1 MAQNH
6 GFSRRDFVRWAVAA
20 PIALAFKDSFFPQL
34 AQALQEA
41 VKEYPI
47 IWLQASTCSGCSVSV
62 INTIH
67 PSIKNVIL
75 EQVLPG
81 HQLKMIYHGTLMAA
95 TGSLSVATAKEAVT
109 KYDGKYVL
117 VVEGAIPTKDNG
129 IYGSIGEENEKLI
142 TMLDWIRLLGPHA
155 MATLT
160 VGTCAAYGGMPAA
173 KPNPSGCMG
182 TTDVYKMLNITTP
195 VINIPGCPCHPDWF
209 IGTVAKILL
218 YGMPKPKE
226 IDELGRLKL
235 FFGRSVHNRCIN
247 RDYMDEGI
255 FAEKF
260 GDEGC
265 LLELG
270 CKGPFTYADC
280 PIRLWNG
287 SVNWC
292 IGAGGP
298 CIGCTEKGFPD
309 EHSPIYQRR

>member
-1 MAQNH
+1 M
-6 GFSRRDFVRWAVAA
+6 SRRDAISRREFVRWAVAVPA
-20 PIALAFKDSFFPQL
+20 ALSMADELFPRL
-34 AQALQEA
+34 AYAIQDA

-81 HQLKMIYHGTLMAA
+81 HQLILSYHGTLMAA
-95 TGSLSVATAKEAVT
+95 TGSLSVETARATAQKFKK
-109 KYDGKYVL
+109 KYIL
-117 VVEGAIPTKDNG
+117 VVEGAIPTAHAG
-129 IYGSIGEENEKLI
+129 GYGTIGEEDGHPV
-142 TMLDWIRLLGPHA
+142 TMLKWTDSLGRDA
-155 MATLT
+155 MAVLT
-160 VGTCAAYGGMPAA
+160 VGTCAAYGGIPAA
-173 KPNPSGCMG
+173 APNPSGCKG
-182 TTDVYKMLNITTP
+182 VSEIFADLGIATP

-218 YGMPKPKE
+218 YGMPQPKE
-226 IDELGRLKL
+226 LDEYGRMKL

-247 RDYMDEGI
+247 RDYLDEGI
-255 FAEKF
+255 FASTF
-260 GDEGC
+260 GEEGC

-270 CKGPFTYADC
+270 CKGPFTNADC

-287 SVNWC
+287 GVSWC
-292 IGAGGP
+292 INAGAP

-309 EHSPIYQRR
+309 AHSPIYQRR

>member
-1 MAQNH
+1 MPPSH
-6 GFSRRDFVRWAVAA
+6 GISRREFVRWAVAA
-20 PIALAFKDSFFPQL
+20 PAAIGFMNGFPERLA
-34 AQALQEA
+34 AALQEV

-81 HQLKMIYHGTLMAA
+81 HRLILAYHGTLMAA
-95 TGSLSVATAKEAVT
+95 TGSLSIDAAKETAQ
-109 KYDGKYVL
+109 KFAGKYVL
-117 VVEGAIPTKDNG
+117 VVEGAIPTKQNG
-129 IYGSIGEENEKLI
+129 AYGSIGAEAGVPV
-142 TMLDWIRLLGPHA
+142 TMLKWTDLFGRSA
-155 MATLT
+155 MAALA
-160 VGTCAAYGGMPAA
+160 VGTCAAYGGIPAGE
-173 KPNPSGCMG
+173 PNPSGCKG
-182 TTDVYKMLNITTP
+182 LTDVFASLNIATP
-195 VINIPGCPCHPDWF
+195 VINIPGCPSHPDWF
-209 IGTVAKILL
+209 IGTVSKILL

-226 IDELGRLKL
+226 LDEFGRLKL
-235 FFGRSVHNRCIN
+235 FYGHSVHNRCIN
-247 RDYMDEGI
+247 RDYLDEGI
-255 FAEKF
+255 FATRF

-270 CKGPFTYADC
+270 CKGPFTHADC

-292 IGAGGP
+292 INAGSP

-309 EHSPIYQRR
+309 AHSPIYQRR